1 MSSFGRT
8 CSQWL
13 IRQSSP
19 TKNFGKPIYYYCLS
33 IVALTA
39 CSVAAY
45 VTTTTTTTSTTTD
58 TGAER
63 PPSARTTRGGPSL
76 SRGASWLWN
85 PHQIHRLQCEASSAN
100 SRRADETSDRHHQ
113 SISMLE
119 KLADSDMYVEM
130 KVPER
135 ALESSHVIYGQ
146 LLKENLIESYTAYKL
161 STVTSETTGGD
172 VVVGSVKLGR
182 ALDGHPN
189 VVHGGILALLIDDIL
204 GFGYEALQVPAAVTA
219 NLNVNYRA
227 AVPAGSTILVSATL
241 VERKERKL
249 TWKVRVESPDQQTLY
264 CEATSVFVIPR
275 EAYAKILDSKD
286 ANQDAATGS

>member
-1 MSSFGRT
+1 MAPVPSFGRA
-8 CSQWL
+8 SQWPM
-13 IRQSSP
+13 RRSG
-19 TKNFGKPIYYYCLS
+19 TTYCWS

-39 CSVAAY
+39 CSVVSAF
-45 VTTTTTTTSTTTD
+45 VTTSSSTTD
-58 TGAER
+58 MNTGADR
-63 PPSARTTRGGPSL
+63 QLPPSSALATARTHHGLSL
-76 SRGASWLWN
+76 SRGSWLWN
-85 PHQIHRLQCEASSAN
+85 PTHNHRAQCEALPIRA
-100 SRRADETSDRHHQ
+100 ADETSDNRHK
-113 SISMLE
+113 SSSSMLE
-119 KLADSDMYVEM
+119 KLADSGMYMEM
-130 KVPER
+130 KVPDR

-172 VVVGSVKLGR
+172 VVVASVKLGG

-204 GFGYEALQVPAAVTA
+204 GFGYEALRVPAAVTA

-227 AVPAGSTILVSATL
+227 AVPAGSLIIVSATL

-249 TWKVRVESPDQQTLY
+249 TWSVRVESPDQQTLY

-275 EAYAKILDSKD
+275 ETYAKILDSKG
-286 ANQDAATGS
+286 ANQEAATGS

>member
-1 MSSFGRT
+1 MPFFGRI
-8 CSQWL
+8 SQWL

-19 TKNFGKPIYYYCLS
+19 TKKIGTPLSRSGITAYCLS

-39 CSVAAY
+39 CSVSAF
-45 VTTTTTTTSTTTD
+45 VTTTSTTID

-63 PPSARTTRGGPSL
+63 PTNALARITRGPGL
-76 SRGASWLWN
+76 SRGGSWLWN
-85 PHQIHRLQCEASSAN
+85 PNQIHRLQCEASSA
-100 SRRADETSDRHHQ
+100 SHADETSDRHK
-113 SISMLE
+113 SSSMLD
-119 KLADSDMYVEM
+119 KLADSDMYMEM

-172 VVVGSVKLGR
+172 VVVGLVKLGR
-182 ALDGHPN
+182 ALDGHPD

-227 AVPAGSTILVSATL
+227 AVPAGSYILVTTTL

-249 TWKVRVESPDQQTLY
+249 TWSVRVESPDQQTLY

-275 EAYAKILDSKD
+275 EVYEKILDSKGG
-286 ANQDAATGS
+286 NQDAATGS

>member
-1 MSSFGRT
+1 MT
-8 CSQWL
+8 
-13 IRQSSP
+13 
-19 TKNFGKPIYYYCLS
+19 YYCLS

-39 CSVAAY
+39 CSVSAF
-45 VTTTTTTTSTTTD
+45 VTTTTSATTD
-58 TGAER
+58 TGVER
-63 PPSARTTRGGPSL
+63 PPSARITRGGPSS
-76 SRGASWLWN
+76 SRASWLWN
-85 PHQIHRLQCEASSAN
+85 PHQIHRLQCEASSA
-100 SRRADETSDRHHQ
+100 SRRRADETSDRHHQ
-113 SISMLE
+113 SSSMLE
-119 KLADSDMYVEM
+119 KLADSDMYMEM

-146 LLKENLIESYTAYKL
+146 LLEENLIESYTAYKL

-172 VVVGSVKLGR
+172 VVVGSVKLGM

-249 TWKVRVESPDQQTLY
+249 TWEVRVESPDQQTLY
-264 CEATSVFVIPR
+264 CEATSVWVIPR
-275 EAYAKILDSKD
+275 AAYEKILDSKD